1 MIDQY
6 LLDTLSAQAKGNPRF
21 GRSYDL
27 RNSEEDNS
35 QGVLNALG
43 PGTVMPKHRRMKSS
57 ESIAIIRGKM
67 IMRLYDNDGIITNE
81 FIMVPSGAA
90 TGQVAEP
97 EEKAEVPMEED
108 IMTRISSQ
116 NER

>member
-1 MIDQY
+1 MIIGVS
-6 LLDTLSAQAKGNPRF
+6 LLDNLSAQAKGNPRLW
-21 GRSYDL
+21 RSCDL

-35 QGVLNALG
+35 QRMLNALG

-81 FIMVPSGAA
+81 LIMAPSGSA
-90 TGQVAEP
+90 TEQVAEP
-97 EEKAEVPMEED
+97 VETVEMPMVQIEVWQWHSLEG
-108 IMTRISSQ
+108 
-116 NER
+116 

>member
-6 LLDTLSAQAKGNPRF
+6 LIDTHSAQAKGNPRLWWNC
-21 GRSYDL
+21 DL

-35 QGVLNALG
+35 QRVLNVLE
-43 PGTVMPKHRRMKSS
+43 PGTVMPIHCRMESS

-81 FIMVPSGAA
+81 LIMAPSGSA
-90 TGQVAEP
+90 TGQFAEP
-97 EEKAEVPMEED
+97 VETVEVSMAQIEAGQWH
-108 IMTRISSQ
+108 SL
-116 NER
+116 